1 MRDFFLLH
9 SSNMS
14 KPWTYAVLSIIAV
27 APIFSAGATIIG
39 ALMFLT
45 WLLFFRGIKIDTHS
59 PVSKLALASL
69 LYFFVLALL
78 VLRVGYTEQDLT
90 AIFAFSQFFYL
101 ALIMPFLAQKMLPI
115 SFLLIGRIATI
126 VTMVAFLLALI
137 DVVWLKHQT
146 LGFYVDI
153 PWKDGKQWWL
163 GIQAHGRTSLLTG
176 NPNAL
181 ATLLFPIIFLSLSGW
196 QDKQRLE
203 KYMAVVVIV
212 LGLITTVLF
221 AGNRISLVAAPILL
235 ILCSLFLWQVD
246 KKDAKKFVLFTG
258 VLISAVAGLLWLSRE
273 DSGFARRIVGM
284 LLELTGDAG
293 ADGSVRQRIL
303 MLGASWQAFLDSPV
317 FGHGSQ
323 NKYAALLPFLQDT
336 FMSHI
341 TERRTPHNIFATH
354 AVAGGLIGLAV
365 LFYLLITP
373 LVSAWQTS
381 QQQTRI
387 ERIFFA
393 GVVSLSLITLGMA
406 EAMFYNDQKNTLYL
420 MLWLVGLCAYSKSE
434 IAEKGKIEEL

>member
-1 MRDFFLLH
+1 MLK
-9 SSNMS
+9 SSNLS

-27 APIFSAGATIIG
+27 APIFSAGATMIG

-45 WLLFFRGIKIDTHS
+45 WLLFFRNIKIDTHS
-59 PVSKLALASL
+59 PVGKLALASL
-69 LYFFVLALL
+69 LYFFVLTLL
-78 VLRVGYTEQDLT
+78 VLRVGYKEQDLT
-90 AIFAFSQFFYL
+90 AILAFSQFFYL

-115 SFLLIGRIATI
+115 SFLLIGRIATLVTTI
-126 VTMVAFLLALI
+126 VFLLALI
-137 DVVWLKHQT
+137 DVVWLRHET
-146 LGFYVDI
+146 IGFYVDI

-163 GIQAHGRTSLLTG
+163 GIQAHSRTSLLTG
-176 NPNAL
+176 NPNTL

-196 QDKQRLE
+196 QDKGRLE

-235 ILCSLFLWQVD
+235 FFCALFLWQVN
-246 KKDAKKFVLFTG
+246 KKDAKKFVLFIV
-258 VLISAVAGLLWLSRE
+258 VLISAVTALLWLSRE
-273 DSGFARRIVGM
+273 DSGLARRVVGM
-284 LLELTGDAG
+284 LLELSGDAG
-293 ADGSVRQRIL
+293 ADGSVRQRIF

-365 LFYLLITP
+365 LLYLLIIP

-381 QQQTRI
+381 HQQTRI
-387 ERIFFA
+387 ERVFFA

-420 MLWLVGLCAYSKSE
+420 MFWLVGLCAYSKSE
-434 IAEKGKIEEL
+434 ITEKG